1 MGRLGAALRGWLRL
15 APWLLLLGALA
26 GSGWWRYYVAPR
38 QVPYLWAGLA
48 ALGSVLLMSE
58 LDGLLG
64 REARRRSALRQ
75 RQPIPQP
82 KPARPGDWLEAGV
95 HWLPLTLL
103 AVLGPT
109 TLTLSGG
116 RPSAAQLAHMG
127 GGQPAARLPATA
139 YPPAQRHYYVL
150 PPRPDNAGAAVPA
163 QPRAALAQPAPAPP
177 KPTAA
182 KPSRPA
188 ASALP
193 TQPAQPRA
201 ALAQPAPAPPKP
213 TAAKPSRP
221 AASALPTH
229 SASPTQPALPASV
242 HYRPTDLAKLFSKHG
257 EAKDEPVVVV
267 GRLHKV
273 KGDDLVVP
281 EGVNPRKVDY
291 VLYRLVIW
299 CCIADAIP
307 ATAILK
313 DAPPDKLPA
322 DAWVRL
328 SGRLERTG
336 PEHDIPLLKVDK
348 VEAIAEPDEPY
359 LYISPDEL

>member
-1 MGRLGAALRGWLRL
+1 
-15 APWLLLLGALA
+15 
-26 GSGWWRYYVAPR
+26 
-38 QVPYLWAGLA
+38 
-48 ALGSVLLMSE
+48 
-58 LDGLLG
+58 
-64 REARRRSALRQ
+64 
-75 RQPIPQP
+75 
-82 KPARPGDWLEAGV
+82 
-95 HWLPLTLL
+95 
-103 AVLGPT
+103 
-109 TLTLSGG
+109 
-116 RPSAAQLAHMG
+116 
-127 GGQPAARLPATA
+127 
-139 YPPAQRHYYVL
+139 
-150 PPRPDNAGAAVPA
+150 
-163 QPRAALAQPAPAPP
+163 
-177 KPTAA
+177 
-182 KPSRPA
+182 
-188 ASALP
+188 
-193 TQPAQPRA
+193 
-201 ALAQPAPAPPKP
+201 
-213 TAAKPSRP
+213 
-221 AASALPTH
+221 
-229 SASPTQPALPASV
+229 LPASV